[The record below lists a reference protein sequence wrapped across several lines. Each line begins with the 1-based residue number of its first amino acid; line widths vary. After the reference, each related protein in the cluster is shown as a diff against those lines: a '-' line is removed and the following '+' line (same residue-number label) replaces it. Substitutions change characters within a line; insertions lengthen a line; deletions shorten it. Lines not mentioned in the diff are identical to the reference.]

1 MFFIVLFAAPFVNVV
16 TMYINYDSCVVHQV
30 RNNVE
35 VDCSLVGD
43 ARRNDRVETVKREWF
58 YPVFKLF
65 KPLLLLLS
73 LLFALQINTKLM

>member
-30 RNNVE
+30 RNNAE

-43 ARRNDRVETVKREWF
+43 ARRNDLVETVKREWF
-58 YPVFKLF
+58 YSYLV
-65 KPLLLLLS
+65 
-73 LLFALQINTKLM
+73 